1 MYDKTSMILYY
12 KTTPLF
18 YCGTYYLL
26 YRLSLSEHYFVRHNV
41 YFYCH
46 ILADERLTGTYEKT
60 GTKLNNLY
68 TYTSSENNMV
78 MLHCYIM
85 FL

>member
-1 MYDKTSMILYY
+1 MIGMILY

-18 YCGTYYLL
+18 YCETYYLL
-26 YRLSLSEHYFVRHNV
+26 YRLSLSEHVFVGHNV

-60 GTKLNNLY
+60 GTKLNNLH
-68 TYTSSENNMV
+68 TYTSSENN
-78 MLHCYIM
+78 LELLNCYIM
-85 FL
+85 VL